1 MKSDADVA
9 EIRDGF
15 KDDDAQ
21 WADIRKARDK
31 DIQALTPDSTWDP
44 DDREARR
51 KAGRPCLSFDELG
64 QYVNQL
70 VNDARET
77 KRAIEV
83 NPAGDE
89 TSEADARFIGALI
102 RQIEYRSNAQLA
114 YTQMFEDA
122 ASGGYGWLRVQPH
135 YTQQTIRQPSARSFD
150 QELRIEP
157 IPNPNLVTPGYF
169 VKPDLSDCKR
179 IWVDESY
186 SHAEFGRRWSEAT
199 IKDFAGGLTSDAGP
213 RWVSPTRIWVRELW
227 ELKARRKQ
235 LALLPSPDPAKPEPR
250 ALWVET
256 IPEERRKEVLAGALN
271 VRWVDQ
277 PYVCQTLT
285 NGLEILEEKKDYPG
299 SFLPIIGCVGK
310 ILWTEEERIIL
321 SLIRNALDPQQLYN
335 YNRTSAAEILGMT
348 PKVPWFYYKGALD
361 VGEQDALENSNRVPV
376 GAIGISAS
384 PEGWNPGFGPVPFPQ
399 RNTYEP
405 PIQAFEMSAEAIR
418 RAIQSATGTGF
429 LPTEAQRINQKSG
442 VALKEI
448 ATSAQKGAYHFVDH
462 YEHAIRRVGEVLVDL
477 IPHYYDTARDVH
489 VRGADDKTQMIRIND
504 QATPAPKDFGG
515 QPIDLTAS
523 HEFDITLSTGP
534 SYATER
540 DKASEFADQLI
551 GARPEVFQLIGGDII
566 RLKNLG
572 PIGDKIADI
581 LDAMAP
587 PAVQQLRQGNQPLP
601 PQAQQAMAQLQQA
614 QQMIQQLQRVI
625 ETEQIKGQN
634 AVQLKQI
641 DGQIKLALAELQGQ
655 QKRELLAAE
664 VAADIETREDEQ
676 AHDMAKAGADAAQSA
691 SQAQRMEA
699 QQRRDGSTSHL
710 RGMRPSADSA
720 T

>member
-1 MKSDADVA
+1 MESDADLK
-9 EIRDGF
+9 EIREGF
-15 KDDDAQ
+15 QDDDAQ
-21 WADIRKARDK
+21 WADIRKARDR
-31 DIQALTPDSTWDP
+31 DIQALTPDSTWDAE
-44 DDREARR
+44 DRAAR
-51 KAGRPCLSFDELG
+51 KAAGRPCLSFDELG

-122 ASGGYGWLRVQPH
+122 ASGGYGWLRVQPT
-135 YTQQTIRQPSARSFD
+135 YTQQTIHQPSARSFD

-186 SHAEFGRRWSEAT
+186 SHAEFGRRWSEAR
-199 IKDFAGGLTSDAGP
+199 IKDFKGGLSVDAGP

-235 LALLPSPDPAKPEPR
+235 LALLPSPDPANPAPR
-250 ALWVET
+250 AIWVDT
-256 IPEERRKEVLAGALN
+256 IPKEQRREVLAGATAE
-271 VRWVDQ
+271 RWVDQ

-285 NGLEILEEKKDYPG
+285 NGVEVLEEKKDYPG

-310 ILWTEEERIIL
+310 ILWTEDERIIL
-321 SLIRNALDPQQLYN
+321 SLIRNALDAQQLYN

-348 PKVPWFYYKGALD
+348 PKVPWFYYQGALD
-361 VGEQDALENSNRVPV
+361 ASAQDALENSNRVPV
-376 GAIGISAS
+376 GAIGISAA
-384 PEGWNPGFGPVPFPQ
+384 PEGWNPSFGPVPFPQ

-429 LPTEAQRINQKSG
+429 LPTEAQRVNQKSG
-442 VALKEI
+442 VALQEI
-448 ATSAQKGAYHFVDH
+448 ASSAQKGAFHFVDH

-489 VRGADDKTQMIRIND
+489 VRSADDKTQMVRIND
-504 QATPAPKDFGG
+504 KAAAAPTDFGG

-534 SYATER
+534 SKATER
-540 DKASEFADQLI
+540 DKASDFADQFVT
-551 GARPEVFQLIGGDII
+551 ARPEALAMFMDLIIK
-566 RLKNLG
+566 LKNLG
-572 PIGDKIADI
+572 PIGDKMAERAF
-581 LDAMAP
+581 AMLP
-587 PAVQQLRQGNQPLP
+587 PAIQQLEKGGQPLP

-634 AVQLKQI
+634 AIQLKQI
-641 DGQIKLALAELQGQ
+641 EGQIKLALAELQGR
-655 QKRELLAAE
+655 QKREQLAVE
-664 VAADIETREDEQ
+664 IAADMETREDEQ
-676 AHDMAKAGADAAQSA
+676 AHDMAKAGANAAQSA
-691 SQAQRMEA
+691 EQAERQASQM
-699 QQRRDGSTSHL
+699 RRDGATAHL
-710 RGMRPSADSA
+710 RGLRPSADGA
-720 T
+720 D